1 MAINV
6 GFQMDPFEVL
16 NLKEDTTLTIITEC
30 LSRNF
35 NVFHFLPK
43 NVSYS
48 DGEVNAFCRKVL
60 EVNETISPSYKF
72 GELKQ
77 NNLKKMD
84 LIFVRQ
90 DPPFDMSYIT
100 STFLLEYIENDV
112 SIINRPSEIR
122 NSPEKILLNK
132 WKHLTPNTLI
142 SRSVENLLN
151 FREKYKNI
159 IIKPLYGNGGSGVF
173 YIKKDDKNFN
183 SIVEMFL
190 ERSSEHFIIQ
200 EYIEDIKK
208 GDKRIILFNG
218 EPVGAINRI
227 PNDQDIRANL
237 HVGGVAQ
244 KTSLTKKEIEIC
256 KEIGPSLMEK
266 GLVFAGIDVIGGRL
280 TEINVTSPTG
290 FKEIFQFNGV
300 NLAKKLLDIVL
311 T

>member
-35 NVFHFLPK
+35 DVFHFLPK
-43 NVSYS
+43 DVSYS

-132 WKHLTPNTLI
+132 WKHLTPKTLI

>member
-35 NVFHFLPK
+35 DVFHFLPK

-72 GELKQ
+72 GELEQ

-132 WKHLTPNTLI
+132 WKHLTPKTLI
-142 SRSVENLLN
+142 SRSFENLLN